1 MARGGLG
8 GAQRRVVSS
17 DAEGDV
23 DITSLISLHKTAT
36 HKKIKKKITHQ
47 RTHPPAQANPPTNA
61 FARTHTTA

>member
-23 DITSLISLHKTAT
+23 DITSFISLHKTG
-36 HKKIKKKITHQ
+36 
-47 RTHPPAQANPPTNA
+47 
-61 FARTHTTA
+61 THTQNK